1 MKRDGKLADVQW
13 IVQRS
18 DRQKNK
24 NWKSIG
30 VKPFILSIIG
40 LGLVSCAS
48 SKPTPTPSVEVA
60 PSPTPAPSVK
70 PSASPKSKP
79 SAAAPRSET
88 DAPQSAGSA
97 NDRDQTS
104 NGEAEPEY
112 IPKNKAIAPVP
123 EKPSQAVI
131 KPAPAVEPAIAPEPR
146 MQDPVPPIQK
156 TPTQMAPIA
165 PQPDSDPEPPPAR

>member
-1 MKRDGKLADVQW
+1 MKRDGKLTDVEL

-24 NWKSIG
+24 NWKSMG
-30 VKPFILSIIG
+30 VKPLILLLIV

-48 SKPTPTPSVEVA
+48 SKPTSNPSVEVT
-60 PSPTPAPSVK
+60 PSPTPTPSVK
-70 PSASPKSKP
+70 PSASPKPKP

-88 DAPQSAGSA
+88 DASESAGGAS
-97 NDRDQTS
+97 DRDQTS
-104 NGEAEPEY
+104 GEAQPDY
-112 IPKNKAIAPVP
+112 TAKNKAIKPA
-123 EKPSQAVI
+123 EKPQPTVT

-146 MQDPVPPIQK
+146 MQDSIPPVQT